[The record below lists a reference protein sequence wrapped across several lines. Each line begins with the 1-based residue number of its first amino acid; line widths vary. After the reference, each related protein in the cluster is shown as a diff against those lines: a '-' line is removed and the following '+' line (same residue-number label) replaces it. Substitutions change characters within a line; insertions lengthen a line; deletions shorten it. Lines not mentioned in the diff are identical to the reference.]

1 MTGHEISKL
10 LELDKISSFVF
21 RFFPPKSIKETW
33 GSEDWVRREGGKW
46 LKDPWFSA
54 VEFRLS
60 EDLFVLSAS
69 KLSVTDWH
77 LLVNFKELL
86 RLVSQRFRFFKLQC
100 GKESDWPAS
109 LYFHCLDFF
118 WLILSLC
125 NKYLGLDN

>member
-33 GSEDWVRREGGKW
+33 GIEDWVRREGGKW

-69 KLSVTDWH
+69 KLSVTDWQ
-77 LLVNFKELL
+77 LLANFKELL
-86 RLVSQRFRFFKLQC
+86 RLVSQRFRFLSCSAEKRAIGLRHFTFTALI
-100 GKESDWPAS
+100 
-109 LYFHCLDFF
+109 FF
-118 WLILSLC
+118 CLILSLC